1 MNDSLEDIINS
12 DATEREKIFTI
23 VNKFQVAS
31 VQDARE
37 ISRMFKKVYDVSK
50 EYQDAAS
57 LKPEDALADLRAHL
71 RETIEE
77 VNKHIDGFIKHN
89 KLEIK

>member
-1 MNDSLEDIINS
+1 MNDKLEDIINS
-12 DATEREKIFTI
+12 DVPEREKILTI

-37 ISRMFKKVYDVSK
+37 ISRMFKKVYDMSK
-50 EYQDAAS
+50 DYQDAAS

-71 RETIEE
+71 WHESPGD
-77 VNKHIDGFIKHN
+77 HGSA
-89 KLEIK
+89 

>member
-1 MNDSLEDIINS
+1 MNDKLEDIMNS
-12 DATEREKIFTI
+12 DMPEREKILTI

-37 ISRMFKKVYDVSK
+37 ISRMFKKVYNTSK
-50 EYQDAAS
+50 EYQEAVS

-71 RETIEE
+71 LETIEK
-77 VNKHIDGFIKHN
+77 VDKHIDEFIKHN
-89 KLEIK
+89 KLEI

>member
-1 MNDSLEDIINS
+1 MNDKLEDIINS
-12 DATEREKIFTI
+12 DVSEREKILTI

-37 ISRMFKKVYDVSK
+37 ISRMFKKVYSTSK
-50 EYQDAAS
+50 EYQDATS

-71 RETIEE
+71 WETIEK
-77 VNKHIDGFIKHN
+77 VDKHIDEFIKHN

>member
-1 MNDSLEDIINS
+1 MNDKLEYIIES
-12 DATEREKIFTI
+12 DMPEREKILTI

-37 ISRMFKKVYDVSK
+37 ISRMFKKVYNTSK
-50 EYQDAAS
+50 EYQEAVS
-57 LKPEDALADLRAHL
+57 LKPKAALADLRGHL
-71 RETIEE
+71 LETIEE
-77 VNKHIDGFIKHN
+77 VDKHIDEFIKHN